1 MTATDPAGATPE
13 PLGAVEIAPDL
24 WQLPLPIHRHNLG
37 GANAFLV
44 RDTDGYLLFD
54 CGADVAECSEALA
67 GQLKSL
73 GVPFSAVHTLVLSHG
88 HGDHAGLA
96 NGFARRSGARIAL
109 HERDAVFV
117 GYPNGSEADR
127 QQFVGWLRCQG
138 YPKDEIVALI
148 GVVATGTRG
157 DRRDEPILADR
168 LLTGDEV
175 LSVGRYRFEVL
186 WTPGHTPGHICLLD
200 RQHGVLLCGDHILEI
215 VTPNVGLHP
224 LLEENPL
231 PGYLTSIRDLASQDL
246 AAVLPGHGRPIPD
259 LGALTREIE
268 RRHDSRRAQIRSLLT
283 TAPQSPYTISTQVW
297 SKPGRRTWSSLHPHL
312 RRNAVGMVAAHLELL
327 ADSEAEVISREED
340 GVARYCLR
348 A

>member
-1 MTATDPAGATPE
+1 MTATDPAGTTPA

-54 CGADVAECSEALA
+54 CGADAPECSEALT
-67 GQLKSL
+67 GQLDSL
-73 GVPFSAVHTLVLSHG
+73 GVPLDAIHTLVLSHG

-96 NGFARRSGARIAL
+96 NGFARRSGAEIVL
-109 HERDAVFV
+109 HEREATFV
-117 GYPNGSEADR
+117 GYPNAREGDR
-127 QQFVGWLRCQG
+127 QQFVGWLHRQG
-138 YPKDEIVALI
+138 YPDEEIAALI

-157 DRRDEPILADR
+157 DRRDEPINADR
-168 LLTGDEV
+168 LLDGGEV
-175 LSVGRYRFEVL
+175 LGVGRYRFEVL

-224 LLEENPL
+224 LLQENPL
-231 PGYLTSIRDLASQDL
+231 AGYLDSIRDLASQQL
-246 AAVLPGHGRPIPD
+246 EAALPGHGRPIPD

-268 RRHDSRRAQIRSLLT
+268 HRHERRRGQIRSLLT
-283 TAPQSPYTISTQVW
+283 AEPQSAYTVATQVW
-297 SKPGRRTWSSLHPHL
+297 AKPGRRTWSSLHPHL
-312 RRNAVGMVAAHLELL
+312 RRNAVGMVAAHLELI
-327 ADSEAEVISREED
+327 ASSEPEVRSREED
-340 GVARYCLR
+340 GVITYRLR
-348 A
+348 G